1 MAFQGTLTGNL
12 GMKPELK
19 IFNSGKRKTELRVEV
34 RQQDKDAPAFWVQV
48 DLWDKSAEY
57 AANYL
62 DKGDSI
68 FAQGTIKEEFF
79 TRRNGEAGHKIV
91 LQYARIELFKNNKDK
106 ETVVVPTPQPA
117 VNPTPATQDDQ
128 VMREEHDNRKA
139 GIYPDKT
146 TYNSND
152 PVVPEVDEI
161 PF

>member
-19 IFNSGKRKTELRVEV
+19 TFNSGKMKTELRVAV

-68 FAQGTIKEEFF
+68 YAQGTIKEEFF

-91 LQYARIELFKNNKDK
+91 LQYARIELLKNNKDK

-117 VNPTPATQDDQ
+117 VNSTPA
-128 VMREEHDNRKA
+128 
-139 GIYPDKT
+139 P
-146 TYNSND
+146 TYVSND

>member
-1 MAFQGTLTGNL
+1 MSFQGTLTGNL

-19 IFNSGKRKTELRVEV
+19 TFNSGKMKNELRVAV

-68 FAQGTIKEEFF
+68 YAQGTIKEEFF

-91 LQYARIELFKNNKDK
+91 LQYARIELFKSNKDK

-117 VNPTPATQDDQ
+117 VNPTP
-128 VMREEHDNRKA
+128 N
-139 GIYPDKT
+139 P
-146 TYNSND
+146 TYVSND

>member
-12 GMKPELK
+12 GMKPELVT
-19 IFNSGKRKTELRVEV
+19 FESGKMKTELRVAI

-62 DKGDSI
+62 NKGDSI
-68 FAQGTIKEEFF
+68 FAQGTIKEETF

-117 VNPTPATQDDQ
+117 MNPTPA
-128 VMREEHDNRKA
+128 
-139 GIYPDKT
+139 P
-146 TYNSND
+146 TYVSND

>member
-19 IFNSGKRKTELRVEV
+19 TFNSGKMKTELRVAV

-68 FAQGTIKEEFF
+68 YAQGTIKEEFF

-91 LQYARIELFKNNKDK
+91 LQYARIELIKSS
-106 ETVVVPTPQPA
+106 TPKQEISPYG
-117 VNPTPATQDDQ
+117 VQDDQ
-128 VMREEHDNRKA
+128 VMRVEHDNRKA

-146 TYNSND
+146 TYISND

>member
-12 GMKPELK
+12 GIKPELK
-19 IFNSGKRKTELRVEV
+19 TFNSGKMKTELRVAV

-62 DKGDSI
+62 DKGDQI
-68 FAQGTIKEEFF
+68 YAQGTIKEEFF

-91 LQYARIELFKNNKDK
+91 LQYARIELFKSNKDK

-117 VNPTPATQDDQ
+117 VNPTPA
-128 VMREEHDNRKA
+128 
-139 GIYPDKT
+139 P
-146 TYNSND
+146 TYVSND

>member
-19 IFNSGKRKTELRVEV
+19 TFNSGKMKTELRVAV

-68 FAQGTIKEEFF
+68 YAQGTIKEEFF

-91 LQYARIELFKNNKDK
+91 LQYARIELFKSNKDK

-117 VNPTPATQDDQ
+117 MNPRPAAQDDQ
-128 VMREEHDNRKA
+128 VMLEDHNNRKA
-139 GIYPDKT
+139 GIYP
-146 TYNSND
+146 
-152 PVVPEVDEI
+152 EVDEI

>member
-19 IFNSGKRKTELRVEV
+19 TFNSGKMKTELRVAV

-68 FAQGTIKEEFF
+68 YAQGTIKEEFF

-91 LQYARIELFKNNKDK
+91 LQYARIELFKSNKDK

-117 VNPTPATQDDQ
+117 VNPTPA
-128 VMREEHDNRKA
+128 
-139 GIYPDKT
+139 P
-146 TYNSND
+146 TYVSND

>member
-19 IFNSGKRKTELRVEV
+19 TFNSGKMKTELRVAV

-62 DKGDSI
+62 NKGDSI
-68 FAQGTIKEEFF
+68 YAQGSIKEEFF

-91 LQYARIELFKNNKDK
+91 LQYARIELFKSNKDK

-117 VNPTPATQDDQ
+117 VNPTPA
-128 VMREEHDNRKA
+128 
-139 GIYPDKT
+139 P
-146 TYNSND
+146 TYVSND

>member
-19 IFNSGKRKTELRVEV
+19 TFNSGKMKTELRVAV

-62 DKGDSI
+62 DKGDQI
-68 FAQGTIKEEFF
+68 YAQGTIKEEFF

-91 LQYARIELFKNNKDK
+91 LQYARIELFKSNKEK
-106 ETVVVPTPQPA
+106 ETVVLPTPQAAMNPA
-117 VNPTPATQDDQ
+117 PAPAPTYVN
-128 VMREEHDNRKA
+128 
-139 GIYPDKT
+139 
-146 TYNSND
+146 ND

>member
-19 IFNSGKRKTELRVEV
+19 TFNSGKMKTELRVAV

-68 FAQGTIKEEFF
+68 YAQGTIKEEFF

-91 LQYARIELFKNNKDK
+91 LQYARIELFKSNKDK
-106 ETVVVPTPQPA
+106 ETVVVPTPQAAMNPRPA
-117 VNPTPATQDDQ
+117 AQDDQ
-128 VMREEHDNRKA
+128 VMLEDHNNRKA
-139 GIYPDKT
+139 GIYP
-146 TYNSND
+146 
-152 PVVPEVDEI
+152 EVDEI

>member
-19 IFNSGKRKTELRVEV
+19 TFQSGKMKTELRVAI

-106 ETVVVPTPQPA
+106 ETVVVPTPQA
-117 VNPTPATQDDQ
+117 AMNPRPATQDDQ
-128 VMREEHDNRKA
+128 VMLEDHNNRKA
-139 GIYPDKT
+139 GIYP
-146 TYNSND
+146 
-152 PVVPEVDEI
+152 EVDEI